1 MADGLKIL
9 VTGATRGLGLAMVKG
24 FIEQGHTICGCGTAQ
39 NQIEKLR
46 QQFAA
51 PHRFDQVDVAS
62 AGAVAAWSDTILSSW
77 GVPDLLINNAAI
89 INSNARLWE
98 IPAADFDKLFAVNV
112 SGTANIIRSFV
123 PAMVKRRSGVIV
135 NFSSGWGRGV
145 AAEVAPYC
153 ASKWA
158 IEGLT
163 QALAE
168 ELPANMAAVPLNPG
182 IINTEMLQSCFRSG
196 ASAYPDPDQWAQRAV
211 PYILSITSAQNG
223 QPLSVPD

>member
-9 VTGATRGLGLAMVKG
+9 VTGATRGLGLAMVKA
-24 FIEQGHTICGCGTAQ
+24 FIARGHTICGCGTAQ
-39 NQIEKLR
+39 HQIEKLR
-46 QQFAA
+46 QQFAG
-51 PHRFDQVDVAS
+51 PHQFDRVDVSNAE
-62 AGAVAAWSDTILSSW
+62 AVAAWSDAILSSW

-89 INSNARLWE
+89 INRNASLWE
-98 IPAADFDKLFAVNV
+98 IPAAEFDKLFAVNV
-112 SGTANIIRSFV
+112 SGTANVIRSFV
-123 PAMVKRRSGVIV
+123 PSMLKRRSGIIV

-168 ELPANMAAVPLNPG
+168 ELPNTMAAIPLNPG
-182 IINTEMLQSCFRSG
+182 IINTEMLQSCFQSG
-196 ASAYPDPDQWAQRAV
+196 ASAYPDPDEWAQRAV
-211 PYILSITSAQNG
+211 PYILSFSPAHNA
-223 QPLSVPD
+223 QPLTVPD